1 MVFCI
6 NDLSLNGQFDDP
18 RSFRAALEPLLRL
31 RHYDPILRDSF
42 YCSRT
47 LYTRQV
53 TRSNNLQQAV
63 LETKDKLFIGQVLN
77 WFANSGPFWE
87 DHRQPNKDDY
97 FEYQLYDVTDQGL
110 GEAARSIIAGIIAS
124 VFSFR
129 SSSIEFE
136 QTPIVV
142 RQGLAEAPI
151 ATINIDNCWTIEQ
164 LIKVLRAIKTY
175 NSWQDVHCEINL
187 RFSGLIFS
195 DNVIAPLLST
205 PFSKQVTKRIF
216 ELLNVLNYLV
226 VESNENAELSASG
239 KELLNNHFVGEKA
252 WFTDESPT
260 KKTKFRQKMTF
271 TDPED
276 TKRQIFCT
284 WHGKIKRPQIRIHFE
299 WPRPKGQNNIKVVYI
314 GPKIT
319 KD

>member
-1 MVFCI
+1 MDLYI
-6 NDLSLNGQFDDP
+6 NDLSLNGQFVDSQ
-18 RSFRAALEPLLRL
+18 SFRAALEPLLQLKHR
-31 RHYDPILRDSF
+31 DPMLRDSL

-53 TRSNNLQQAV
+53 TKINNLQQAV
-63 LETKDKLFIGQVLN
+63 LETKDKLFIRQVLN
-77 WFANSGPFWE
+77 WFVKSGPFWE
-87 DHRQPNKDDY
+87 DRRRPNKDDY
-97 FEYQLYDVTDQGL
+97 FEYQTYDISDQGL

-129 SSSIEFE
+129 GSSIEFE

-142 RQGLAEAPI
+142 RQGLPEAPI
-151 ATINIDNCWTIEQ
+151 ATITIDNCWTIEQ
-164 LIKVLRAIKTY
+164 LIEVFRAAKIY

-195 DNVIAPLLST
+195 DDVVEHLLST

-216 ELLNVLNYLV
+216 ELLNVLNCLV
-226 VESNENAELSASG
+226 VESNENAGLSASG
-239 KELLNNHFVGEKA
+239 KELLNSHFVGEKA
-252 WFTDESPT
+252 WFTDEST
-260 KKTKFRQKMTF
+260 ANKTNFRQKMTF
-271 TDPED
+271 SDPED
-276 TKRQIFCT
+276 TKKQIFCT
-284 WHGKIKRPQIRIHFE
+284 WHGKIKTPQIRIHFE